1 MIFLTYIWASDP
13 HGTGTKWIELIE
25 KAKAKYPNS
34 QLVLGGDYIDGRKN
48 SRDTLDYVIH
58 EYLKGAVVLPG
69 NHEDL
74 MVDWVENTGIYDLD
88 LWLYNGGKTTVRSLL
103 GRSFSNTTKAKELL
117 KQNKEYQFIKEL
129 ISKGKDMYETENI
142 IFTHAGISDTTTNFH
157 AKLWLREEYIYQDK
171 MYLSKK
177 DNTTP
182 FYNAWK
188 HNLTGKS
195 IVTGHTPTCMIVGS
209 YDTFGTFVKN
219 IPSITRLE
227 MHPKSYNCPV
237 LTVQYPEE
245 APKYFTDNGCH
256 AGLPNHFG
264 NICVFNDKGKLV
276 EVFS

>member
-1 MIFLTYIWASDP
+1 MTYIWASDP
-13 HGTGTKWIELIE
+13 HGTGAKWIELIE
-25 KAKAKYPNS
+25 KAKEKYPNS

-74 MVDWVENTGIYDLD
+74 MVDWVENAGIYDFD
-88 LWLYNGGKTTVRSLL
+88 LWLYNGGKTTIRSLL
-103 GRSFSNTTKAKELL
+103 GRSFSNYDKAKELL
-117 KQNKEYQFIKEL
+117 KQSEEYQFVKEL
-129 ISKGKDMYETENI
+129 ISKGKDTYETENI
-142 IFTHAGISDTTTNFH
+142 IFTHAGVSDTTTNFH
-157 AKLWLREEYIYQDK
+157 TKLWLREEYIYQDK
-171 MYLSKK
+171 MYLSKQ

-209 YDTFGTFVKN
+209 YDTFGTFVKD
-219 IPSITRLE
+219 IPYITRLDI
-227 MHPKSYNCPV
+227 HPKSYACPV

-264 NICVFNDKGKLV
+264 NICVFNDEGKLV

>member
-1 MIFLTYIWASDP
+1 MTYIWASDP

-25 KAKAKYPNS
+25 KAKEKYPNS

-74 MVDWVENTGIYDLD
+74 LVDWVENTAIYDFD
-88 LWLYNGGKTTVRSLL
+88 LWLYNGGNITVRSLL
-103 GRSFSNTTKAKELL
+103 GRCFSNYDKAKELL
-117 KQNKEYQFIKEL
+117 KQSEEYQFVKEL
-129 ISKGKDMYETENI
+129 ISKGKDTYETENI
-142 IFTHAGISDTTTNFH
+142 IFTHAGVSDTTTNFH
-157 AKLWLREEYIYQDK
+157 TKLWLREEYIYQDK
-171 MYLSKK
+171 MYLSKQ
-177 DNTTP
+177 DNKTP
-182 FYNAWK
+182 FCNAWK

-209 YDTFGTFVKN
+209 YDTFGTFVKD
-219 IPSITRLE
+219 IPYITRLDI
-227 MHPKSYNCPV
+227 HPKSYACPV

-256 AGLPNHFG
+256 AGSPNHFG
-264 NICVFNDKGKLV
+264 NICVFNDEGKLV

>member
-1 MIFLTYIWASDP
+1 MTYIWASDP

-25 KAKAKYPNS
+25 KAKEKYPNS

-74 MVDWVENTGIYDLD
+74 LVDWVENTAIYDFD

-103 GRSFSNTTKAKELL
+103 GRSFSNYDKAKELL
-117 KQNKEYQFIKEL
+117 KQSEEYQFVKEL
-129 ISKGKDMYETENI
+129 ISKGKDTYETENI
-142 IFTHAGISDTTTNFH
+142 IFTHAGVSDTTTNFH
-157 AKLWLREEYIYQDK
+157 TKLWLREEYIYQDK
-171 MYLSKK
+171 MYLSKQ
-177 DNTTP
+177 DNKTP
-182 FYNAWK
+182 FCNAWK

-209 YDTFGTFVKN
+209 YDTFGTFVKD
-219 IPSITRLE
+219 IPYITRLDI
-227 MHPKSYNCPV
+227 HPKSYACPV

-264 NICVFNDKGKLV
+264 NICVFNDEGKLI

>member
-25 KAKAKYPNS
+25 KAKEKYPNS

-74 MVDWVENTGIYDLD
+74 LVDWVENTAIYDFD

-103 GRSFSNTTKAKELL
+103 GRSFSNYDKAKELL
-117 KQNKEYQFIKEL
+117 KQSEEYQFVKEL
-129 ISKGKDMYETENI
+129 ISKGKDTYETENI
-142 IFTHAGISDTTTNFH
+142 IFTHAGVSDTTTNFH
-157 AKLWLREEYIYQDK
+157 TKLWLREEYIYQDK

-177 DNTTP
+177 DNKTP
-182 FYNAWK
+182 FCNAWK

-209 YDTFGTFVKN
+209 YDTFGTFVKD
-219 IPSITRLE
+219 IPYITRLE
-227 MHPKSYNCPV
+227 THPKSYNCPV